1 MSSRALPERPWV
13 KGDRGGADMVTKSQY
28 VLLAMLALGA
38 TAIAGAPPAS
48 VTSIHQEVDFYSS
61 PIAAANAAILYDAL
75 LDEKQVGAFGGAPAR
90 IDRTPGGPFKT
101 SVRPLPLPAR
111 RIVRAWRRGRCPA
124 GVYSI
129 VRFELTETD
138 SGVHL
143 VLEQTGFPP
152 EDREALTANWPKKY
166 WEPMRKLLYLTLP

>member
-1 MSSRALPERPWV
+1 
-13 KGDRGGADMVTKSQY
+13 MVTKSQY
-28 VLLAMLALGA
+28 VLLAMLTLGA

-61 PIAAANAAILYDAL
+61 PIAAANAAILYDAF
-75 LDEKQVGAFGGAPAR
+75 LDERQVGAFSGAPAR
-90 IDRTPGGPFKT
+90 IDRTPGGSFKIFGGRIT
-101 SVRPLPLPAR
+101 GRNIELIPDR
-111 RIVRAWRRGRCPA
+111 RIVQAWRLETWPA

-152 EDREALTANWPKKY
+152 EDREALTANWPKQY